1 MKTRGFYF
9 IICMFCTSLITFPL
23 FASDMSDA
31 KMLRERCEK
40 EIKHLEVCVKNFGD
54 ASEKERFAKAER
66 LVKMGKLKI
75 TQSKFKEAVEK
86 YNQYLKMQYN
96 LYVDLAKKYIDRTQ
110 QVNDQV
116 AEELVDHIDE
126 PKVDKYFKL
135 AYRNLKNARDAMNQK
150 NPVQAIRDCRKSKEF
165 SLGVYRLV
173 GKEVPDT
180 YRIDVLDNEGKTAQ

>member
-1 MKTRGFYF
+1 MA
-9 IICMFCTSLITFPL
+9 IPL

-40 EIKHLEVCVKNFGD
+40 EVKHLEVCVKNFGD
-54 ASEKERFAKAER
+54 TSEKERFAKAER
-66 LVKMGKLKI
+66 LLKIGKLKI
-75 TQSKFKEAVEK
+75 TQSRFKKAVET

-96 LYVDLAKKYIDRTQ
+96 LYVDLAKKYIQRTQ
-110 QVNDQV
+110 EVNDQV

-135 AYRNLKNARDAMNQK
+135 AYRNLKKARDSMNQK

-165 SLGVYRLV
+165 SLGVYKLA
-173 GKEVPDT
+173 GKEVPGT
-180 YRIDVLDNEGKTAQ
+180 YRVDVLDAAGKIAQ